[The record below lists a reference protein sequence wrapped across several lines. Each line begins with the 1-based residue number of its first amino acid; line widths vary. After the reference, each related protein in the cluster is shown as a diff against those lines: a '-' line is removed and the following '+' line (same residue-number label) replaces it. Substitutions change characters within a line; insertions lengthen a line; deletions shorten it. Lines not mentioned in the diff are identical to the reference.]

1 MTTRQILDLVE
12 KEFPQVSGREA
23 IIYLSN
29 AILDYTNRTRITP
42 KIVLAFTTDGSEV
55 YQFADMRSDQDFAN
69 YRIEVDRVYL
79 NSNEIPHESANAMFE
94 EWVYNTDG
102 NTIAIFK
109 KSGND
114 VVTYNV
120 VNSNVE
126 IVANTLPKPI
136 EKDTDVI
143 PIPEYLHMGVLYKTK
158 MFAAETTNSVALY
171 QVYAQQ
177 YEYYIREGLKQKNER
192 GRSGSYNI
200 KFHDY

>member
-12 KEFPQVSGREA
+12 KEFPQVTGREA
-23 IIYLSN
+23 LIYLSN
-29 AILDYTNRTRITP
+29 AIMDYTNRTRITP
-42 KIVLAFTTDGSEV
+42 KIVLSFTTDGSET
-55 YQFADMRSDQDFAN
+55 YDFFDMRSDQDFSN
-69 YRIEVDRVYL
+69 YRVEVDRVYL
-79 NSNEIPHESANAMFE
+79 DSNEIPHEYAEAMLE
-94 EWVYNTDG
+94 QWVYNTDG
-102 NTIAIFK
+102 NQISIFK

-120 VNSNVE
+120 LGSNVE
-126 IVANTLPKPI
+126 VVADTLPRAL
-136 EKDTDVI
+136 EKDTDII

-158 MFAAETTNSVALY
+158 MFAAETTNNAAMY
-171 QVYAQQ
+171 QVYAGQ